1 MNNIEEHSTGG
12 TKARQSAGLY
22 TNPQRSGPHRG
33 ASAQPQ
39 PQSQSGSGTERSQQ
53 RALTDRTLC
62 RLAPVTQGLHAP
74 VAWVSLGTFDH
85 ALTTHVWET
94 QL

>member
-22 TNPQRSGPHRG
+22 TSPRGLGPRG

-39 PQSQSGSGTERSQQ
+39 PQPQSGSGTERSQQ

-62 RLAPVTQGLHAP
+62 RLTRVTQGLHAP

-85 ALTTHVWET
+85 ALTAHVWET
-94 QL
+94 QS